1 VQSENA
7 SGAPVMEPRLGR
19 LSSMY
24 LHRVAFVREEQR
36 NSCARPPDAIVRQ
49 SIVDLTQGLT

>member
-1 VQSENA
+1 
-7 SGAPVMEPRLGR
+7 MEPRLGR